1 MCLLVISVISA
12 GVVKKSSNISFHNT
26 LTQLEN
32 FDFILR
38 LELLTFLSNFNLRFI
53 NI

>member
-1 MCLLVISVISA
+1 MCLLVISVIS
-12 GVVKKSSNISFHNT
+12 VVKKSSNISFHNT